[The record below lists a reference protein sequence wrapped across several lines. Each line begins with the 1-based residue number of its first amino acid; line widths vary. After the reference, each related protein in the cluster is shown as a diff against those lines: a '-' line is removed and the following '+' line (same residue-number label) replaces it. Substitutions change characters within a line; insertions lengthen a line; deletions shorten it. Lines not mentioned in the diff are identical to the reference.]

1 MKVSKSMLAA
11 GCMLGLASPA
21 TLSAAESGLAS
32 SVSDE
37 RAAFEKRRA
46 LSQRIKKLREL
57 RRRLPHPVPSGLFGI
72 YAFPEKGQGVAGIN
86 VQHHEFDG
94 LIQGSDSVSA
104 ETVVTTVPNR
114 FFGDPMQPP
123 TLRVVPTHA
132 EADVIFPFANFA
144 VNDRFALVGLVPL
157 VRKKTTLETF
167 AGPAG
172 TTSLGTNTVEAQGL
186 GDIKFGTII
195 KAYNSEDY
203 RHNFLIDLGLSA
215 PTGSIKEE
223 DTQLTP
229 TNTRVKARLAYGMQL
244 GTGTWDGFFGLVY
257 WGKEKNWGWGAQ
269 YLATIPLE
277 SENSEG
283 WRYGDKHELSTW
295 ISYSWNPDWV
305 ASARLRGETQ
315 DEIHGIDPQ
324 IYGPGLGADPDN
336 YGGRR
341 VEVGVGVNWMPVPAN
356 NVSLEL
362 LLPVHQDRNG
372 VQLEHDFSLAFSWR
386 TGFF

>member
-186 GDIKFGTII
+186 GAVPYT
-195 KAYNSEDY
+195 
-203 RHNFLIDLGLSA
+203 H
-215 PTGSIKEE
+215 
-223 DTQLTP
+223 LTP
-229 TNTRVKARLAYGMQL
+229 
-244 GTGTWDGFFGLVY
+244 
-257 WGKEKNWGWGAQ
+257 
-269 YLATIPLE
+269 
-277 SENSEG
+277 
-283 WRYGDKHELSTW
+283 
-295 ISYSWNPDWV
+295 
-305 ASARLRGETQ
+305 
-315 DEIHGIDPQ
+315 
-324 IYGPGLGADPDN
+324 
-336 YGGRR
+336 
-341 VEVGVGVNWMPVPAN
+341 
-356 NVSLEL
+356 
-362 LLPVHQDRNG
+362 
-372 VQLEHDFSLAFSWR
+372 R
-386 TGFF
+386 TKRQV